1 MNHPT
6 VRCLRICKL
15 RFVKTESFIITSHI
29 FVLYVICLHIRWR
42 WAHVL
47 RVSFT
52 CSLGILVNLCR
63 YFSISFY
70 LILKSVMGFA
80 YHNKFFFHVCP
91 FIFVHVSSFQL
102 FFNFDVNCFQWFY
115 PDFIGVHSC
124 NTCTFIWCRFSECRL
139 IDSFI
144 FAYQKSPVLNS
155 FDSSLVIFAYPRK
168 FFSES

>member
-63 YFSISFY
+63 YFSISFH

-115 PDFIGVHSC
+115 PDFHWI
-124 NTCTFIWCRFSECRL
+124 
-139 IDSFI
+139 
-144 FAYQKSPVLNS
+144 
-155 FDSSLVIFAYPRK
+155 SLVFIRAIHVRLFGVDFQNAGSLIHSFLPTRSPQ
-168 FFSES
+168 F